1 MKRCDLRKKFVD
13 HISSFQ
19 YFAIIFF
26 KIRRYLTCT
35 TPYTTYLAYCTKI
48 GKQGVAST
56 ENVKTSTFLTAC
68 YYHIT
73 CLFQN
78 EYILKL
84 ASLAKWLNV
93 FKLAS
98 LAKWLNVCLRE
109 CSFKK

>member
-56 ENVKTSTFLTAC
+56 ENVKTFLTAC

-93 FKLAS
+93 
-98 LAKWLNVCLRE
+98 CLRE